1 MNKIYHLGTCSTCKR
16 ILNDVKPGDDV
27 VLIDIKKHP
36 IKPDQLEEMRK
47 LTNTYESLFSK
58 RAINFR
64 KRGLHEQELTEMD
77 FKSLLLEDYTFLKRP
92 VAIVNGELF
101 IGNSKKTTAALAQAL
116 KN

>member
-16 ILNDVKPGDDV
+16 ILNEVKPGDDV
-27 VLIDIKKHP
+27 VLIDIKKDP
-36 IKPDQLEEMRK
+36 INIEQLEEMRK

-58 RAINFR
+58 RAMNFR

-77 FKSLLLEDYTFLKRP
+77 FRSLLLEDYTFLKRP
-92 VAIVNGELF
+92 VAIIDGELF
-101 IGNSKKTTAALAQAL
+101 IGNSKRPTAALAEAL